1 MLKSFLRSTDFT
13 ASFVVF
19 FVALP
24 LCLGIALASGAPI
37 VSGIIAGVV
46 GGIVVGLISGSHTSV
61 SGPAAGLTVIVLTSI
76 EQLHGF
82 PIFLC
87 ALFLAGMIQLIAGL
101 VGAGAIVNFIPSAVI
116 KGMLAAIGIIL
127 IMKQFPH
134 SVGYDAA
141 FELDE
146 SLGQFPF
153 SGVFSEIDSLLS
165 NFTAGPVIVALVTCV
180 VLLAGES
187 AWLRQ
192 TRYLKMIP
200 VSLLAVIAG
209 TLTNI
214 IFEKYLFSL
223 RLNAEHLVNIPQVL
237 KKGNMNHP
245 DFSQWT
251 SIMVW
256 MVAIKIAVVASLET
270 LLSIE
275 ATDKLDIQKRVTPAN
290 RELLAQGAG
299 NMVSGILGGLPIT
312 AVIVRSSANI
322 LAGAKTKFSAV
333 LHGILLA
340 LFVVA
345 CPNLLNKIPLSALAV
360 LLIFVGFKLT
370 KPALYI
376 QHYRNGLNQFL
387 PFIITIVS
395 IILTDLLIGVGI
407 GVLVS
412 YLFVLRNGFQKN
424 IVVTVS
430 PNQVHM
436 KLTGNITFLSK
447 ALIRTT
453 FDQLAAGN
461 SFFLDLTQA
470 KNIDHDILELFD
482 DLQAKAT
489 HRQIR
494 FEKI

>member
-1 MLKSFLRSTDFT
+1 
-13 ASFVVF
+13 
-19 FVALP
+19 
-24 LCLGIALASGAPI
+24 
-37 VSGIIAGVV
+37 
-46 GGIVVGLISGSHTSV
+46 
-61 SGPAAGLTVIVLTSI
+61 
-76 EQLHGF
+76 
-82 PIFLC
+82 
-87 ALFLAGMIQLIAGL
+87 
-101 VGAGAIVNFIPSAVI
+101 
-116 KGMLAAIGIIL
+116 
-127 IMKQFPH
+127 MKQFPH

-146 SLGQFPF
+146 SLGQFSF
-153 SGVFSEIDSLLS
+153 AGVFSEIDSLLS

-237 KKGNMNHP
+237 KKGNMNPP

-447 ALIRTT
+447 ALIRTN

-461 SFFLDLTQA
+461 SFLLDLTHV
-470 KNIDHDILELFD
+470 KHIDHDILELFD

>member
-1 MLKSFLRSTDFT
+1 
-13 ASFVVF
+13 
-19 FVALP
+19 
-24 LCLGIALASGAPI
+24 
-37 VSGIIAGVV
+37 
-46 GGIVVGLISGSHTSV
+46 
-61 SGPAAGLTVIVLTSI
+61 
-76 EQLHGF
+76 
-82 PIFLC
+82 
-87 ALFLAGMIQLIAGL
+87 
-101 VGAGAIVNFIPSAVI
+101 
-116 KGMLAAIGIIL
+116 
-127 IMKQFPH
+127 
-134 SVGYDAA
+134 
-141 FELDE
+141 
-146 SLGQFPF
+146 
-153 SGVFSEIDSLLS
+153 
-165 NFTAGPVIVALVTCV
+165 
-180 VLLAGES
+180 
-187 AWLRQ
+187 
-192 TRYLKMIP
+192 
-200 VSLLAVIAG
+200 
-209 TLTNI
+209 
-214 IFEKYLFSL
+214 
-223 RLNAEHLVNIPQVL
+223 
-237 KKGNMNHP
+237 MNHP

-256 MVAIKIAVVASLET
+256 MVAIKIAIVASLET

-275 ATDKLDIQKRVTPAN
+275 STDKLDIQKRVTPAN

-299 NMVSGILGGLPIT
+299 NMVSGMLGGLPIT

-340 LFVVA
+340 LLVVA
-345 CPNLLNKIPLSALAV
+345 FPNLLNKIPLSALAV
-360 LLIFVGFKLT
+360 LLIFVGLKLT
-370 KPALYI
+370 KPALYV

-387 PFIITIVS
+387 PFVTTIVS

-447 ALIRTT
+447 ALIRTN

-461 SFFLDLTQA
+461 SFLLDLTHV
-470 KNIDHDILELFD
+470 KHIDHDILELFD